1 LGTTGTEGEEQTVR
15 IDLHVHTWPRSQCSS
30 IDPTQLLEKAKQ
42 IGLDGF
48 CLTEHQVLWKPA
60 EVEELAQGSGI
71 KIFRGNEITTAQGD
85 VLVFGLDEDVEGV
98 ITVQELQKRVEVS
111 GGFSIA
117 AHPFR
122 GFKVFGIGQLEM
134 SVDQACKK
142 KVLKYVDAI
151 EIGNG
156 KVSEQEDEM
165 ARRVSRQLGMTGTVG
180 SDAHRIEELGTWVTV
195 FERDVQDERDLVSEL
210 RAGRFT
216 TTSGR

>member
-1 LGTTGTEGEEQTVR
+1 VR

-30 IDPTQLLEKAKQ
+30 IDPSRLLEEAEE

-48 CLTEHQVLWKPA
+48 CLTEHQVLWKSE
-60 EVEELAQGSGI
+60 EVEDLARGSRI

-85 VLVFGLDEDVEGV
+85 VLVFGLDDDIQGV
-98 ITVQELQKRVEVS
+98 ITVRDLHERVEAA

-122 GFKVFGIGQLEM
+122 GFKMFGIGQLEL

-151 EIGNG
+151 ETGNG
-156 KVSEQEDEM
+156 KVSEQENQM
-165 ARRVSRQLGMTGTVG
+165 ARQVSRRLGMAGTVG
-180 SDAHRIEELGTWVTV
+180 SDAHRIEELGRWVMV
-195 FERDVQDERDLVSEL
+195 FERDVEDEADLVSEL

-216 TTSGR
+216 TTFGR

>member
-1 LGTTGTEGEEQTVR
+1 MR

-30 IDPTQLLEKAKQ
+30 IDPARLLEEAEE

-48 CLTEHQVLWKPA
+48 CLTEHQVLWKSE
-60 EVEELAQGSGI
+60 EVEDLARGSRI

-85 VLVFGLDEDVEGV
+85 VLVFGLDDDIQGV
-98 ITVQELQKRVEVS
+98 ITVRDLHERVEAA

-122 GFKVFGIGQLEM
+122 GFKMFGIGQLEL

-151 EIGNG
+151 ETGNG
-156 KVSEQEDEM
+156 KVSEQENQM
-165 ARRVSRQLGMTGTVG
+165 ARQVSRRLGMAGTVG
-180 SDAHRIEELGTWVTV
+180 SDAHRIEELGRWVMV
-195 FERDVQDERDLVSEL
+195 FERDVEDEADLVSEL

-216 TTSGR
+216 TTFGR

>member
-1 LGTTGTEGEEQTVR
+1 MRV
-15 IDLHVHTWPRSQCSS
+15 DLHVHTWPRSQCST
-30 IDPTQLLEKAKQ
+30 IDPARLLEEAKQ

-48 CLTEHQVLWKPA
+48 CLTEHQVLWKPE
-60 EVEELAQGSGI
+60 EVEELAQGSGV
-71 KIFRGNEITTAQGD
+71 KILRGNEITTAQGD
-85 VLVFGLDEDVEGV
+85 VLVFGLDEDIQGV
-98 ITVQELQKRVEVS
+98 ITAQELHERVEAS

-134 SVDQACKK
+134 SLDQACKK
-142 KVLKYVDAI
+142 KVLTHVDAI

-156 KVSEQEDEM
+156 KVSEQENEM
-165 ARRVSRQLGMTGTVG
+165 ARKVSRRLGMTGTVG

-195 FERDVQDERDLVSEL
+195 FERDVRDEGDLVREL

-216 TTSGR
+216 TAFGR